1 MALLGSRSEI
11 IVGAKGGRR
20 TGLIWLTTNGAGAS
34 VESHTEVLIADL
46 STQVLG
52 QAKGATLGASHLIP
66 RAANDREDNTGV

>member
-11 IVGAKGGRR
+11 IVGATTERR
-20 TGLIWLTTNGAGAS
+20 TGLIWLQTIGTGAS
-34 VESHTEVLIADL
+34 QESNKQVLIADL

-52 QAKGATLGASHLIP
+52 QAKGATLGAAPKLT